1 MRRKEV
7 ETSMRAYS
15 QDVREHVLRTVD
27 LGHPRAEIVQF
38 FGISLATLKRY
49 IKQRREEG
57 HVRPKAIPGRPP
69 KTRAQVEAGVLPQ
82 LQANSDATLEQHCD
96 LWEQT
101 HGERVSRW
109 TMSRAI
115 KRLGWT
121 RKKKSLGATERN
133 EEERATWR
141 ANASTLP
148 TEALVV
154 IDECGSNIALTPLYA
169 RAPKGERAR
178 GSVPRNRGKNTTL
191 IAALSLQGMG
201 AALILEGSANTTAFE
216 VYVEQLLA
224 PSLHAGQI
232 VIMDNLQAHKS
243 ARVRIAIEAK
253 GCQLLFLPSYS
264 PDLSPIEEAFSKLK
278 TALRRAGARTREAL
292 EEAIGQALLTI
303 TAQDAQG
310 WFQHCGY
317 LPAQERKS

>member
-1 MRRKEV
+1 
-7 ETSMRAYS
+7 
-15 QDVREHVLRTVD
+15 
-27 LGHPRAEIVQF
+27 VQC
-38 FGISLATLKRY
+38 FGISLATIKRY
-49 IKQRREEG
+49 VKQQRDEG

-69 KTRAQVEAGVLPQ
+69 KKRVQVEAGVLPQ
-82 LQANSDATLEQHCD
+82 LQAHDDATLEQHCD

-101 HGERVSRW
+101 HDERVSRW

-133 EEERATWR
+133 EQERATWR
-141 ANASTLP
+141 ENASKLP
-148 TEALVV
+148 TESLVFL
-154 IDECGSNIALTPLYA
+154 DECGSNIALAPLYA

-191 IAALSLQGMG
+191 IAALSLEGMG

-216 VYVEQLLA
+216 LYIEQVLA
-224 PSLHAGQI
+224 PTLQAGQI

-243 ARVRIAIEAK
+243 ARVRLAIEAK
-253 GCQLLFLPSYS
+253 GCQLLFLPGYS

-278 TALRRAGARTREAL
+278 TARLRAGARTREAL
-292 EEAIGQALLTI
+292 EEAIAQALLTI

-317 LPAQERKS
+317 LLTHERKS